1 MDSAFDIKILVYKII
16 AGDLLRN
23 ADVLVTARGHSVSG
37 ISRRFRYLVV
47 IPEFSAADIKDSFNT
62 SDKQMEKCSS
72 ESRGE
77 SKLLA
82 LYAFPVQINMLCD
95 SLRHIPSS
103 CANGGPSVGQAGM
116 LGQEGSCC
124 INIDSD
130 GASRVALLRLP
141 ESIKDVIRR
150 LANMSFEHLMLGV
163 RKIKQADLNK
173 WQIDPKLLSKYF
185 SKFICKANGSG
196 EVFSYRH
203 SGIREMFASLYV
215 VLETQSREVLAVCLN
230 AMKIYIACTH
240 RAEMQNFD
248 LFFMALLPYSNIE
261 SLLHAAG
268 PLLDP
273 ARHILLDWFQRWIA
287 AGLSPTDT
295 LKVFHCLFQLHDHS
309 RAEEV
314 SRPLKTI
321 TLRNV
326 ALSAAEAGALQY
338 CLDQP
343 ALDTIDLQ
351 GCELGDEGLEQF
363 SSVIRSCKDVGVL
376 IDTLGSA
383 GAKHLCTALETKR
396 SLKTLHLYDNSVQDE
411 GVETLAQGLWK
422 NDTLR
427 LLNLCSNEFGKSGI
441 QSMEE
446 VKKHRPDLQ
455 LVLKVTESEQLL
467 DAVLEMVEEV
477 SGERHTFDKKWLQTR
492 FRLPRKSFTTKG
504 I

>member
-427 LLNLCSNEFGKSGI
+427 LLKNRN
-441 QSMEE
+441 
-446 VKKHRPDLQ
+446 V
-455 LVLKVTESEQLL
+455 
-467 DAVLEMVEEV
+467 
-477 SGERHTFDKKWLQTR
+477 
-492 FRLPRKSFTTKG
+492 
-504 I
+504 